1 MITYEEHR
9 LRSLA
14 DEGRWTELL
23 GAYRQARAA
32 AVAVDGRSGL
42 GRHGG
47 LADRDGLDG
56 CEGFDGRD
64 RCAGRGWDGTRAPLG
79 GPVGPVGPVGPGGG
93 EGVAGVA
100 GVAGPPPVIDDAAR
114 TRAAV
119 ATAPLGHLIAYA
131 APPEV
136 AARLFDADGGPGT
149 AAGVRDHDAGP
160 LWEVLATRHSW
171 RRLAPLLG
179 PAEVRRLVAQTRVLL
194 GEDLSYGA
202 EPDREGVPLLLES
215 WEAVGWGEGVRVR
228 EYLPGGGSRSALLT
242 LPASREGLGPVELPE
257 PGARLPG
264 QRATRAL
271 AELAGWAVA
280 VCVRGPAPCA
290 AAQLA
295 PGRLVT
301 GGYVPFALACPA
313 LVQAGVADREHGA
326 AHGRLAL
333 WRVLTAMTGA
343 ERPDRSEVNAL
354 VARMRCFT
362 WADPADRLRHLHLVL
377 EDPATGLSWAV
388 SGSEEV

>member
-14 DEGRWTELL
+14 DQGRWIELL

-32 AVAVDGRSGL
+32 AVALDPVAGGA
-42 GRHGG
+42 GG
-47 LADRDGLDG
+47 L
-56 CEGFDGRD
+56 F
-64 RCAGRGWDGTRAPLG
+64 RAPG
-79 GPVGPVGPVGPGGG
+79 GPAQG
-93 EGVAGVA
+93 
-100 GVAGPPPVIDDAAR
+100 
-114 TRAAV
+114 RAAA

-136 AARLFDADGGPGT
+136 AARLFDPDGGPGT
-149 AAGVRDHDAGP
+149 AADVTDHDAGP

-179 PAEVRRLVAQTRVLL
+179 PPPVRRLVAQTRVLL
-194 GEDLSYGA
+194 GEDLSRDA
-202 EPDREGVPLLLES
+202 EPDREGVPLRLEP
-215 WEAVGWGEGVRVR
+215 WEAAGRTEGAPVR
-228 EYLPGGGSRSALLT
+228 EYLRDGGARSALLT
-242 LPASREGLGPVELPE
+242 LPASREGLAPVELPA
-257 PGARLPG
+257 PGTRLPG
-264 QRATRAL
+264 QPATRAL
-271 AELAGWAVA
+271 AELAGWARA
-280 VCVRGPAPCA
+280 VCVRGSAPCA

-301 GGYVPFALACPA
+301 GGYLPFVLAWPA
-313 LVQAGVADREHGA
+313 LVQAGVTGRAHGA

-333 WRVLTAMTGA
+333 WRVLAAMTGA
-343 ERPDRSEVNAL
+343 RRPGWADRADLVDRAEVGAL

-362 WADPADRLRHLHLVL
+362 WEDPADRLRHLHLAL
-377 EDPATGLSWAV
+377 EDPASGLSWAL

>member
-1 MITYEEHR
+1 PG
-9 LRSLA
+9 L
-14 DEGRWTELL
+14 D
-23 GAYRQARAA
+23 RAA
-32 AVAVDGRSGL
+32 QD
-42 GRHGG
+42 
-47 LADRDGLDG
+47 
-56 CEGFDGRD
+56 
-64 RCAGRGWDGTRAPLG
+64 
-79 GPVGPVGPVGPGGG
+79 
-93 EGVAGVA
+93 
-100 GVAGPPPVIDDAAR
+100 
-114 TRAAV
+114 RAAV

-149 AAGVRDHDAGP
+149 AAGVTDHDAGP

-179 PAEVRRLVAQTRVLL
+179 PAPVRRLVAQTRVLL

-202 EPDREGVPLLLES
+202 EPDPEGVPPRLAPWES
-215 WEAVGWGEGVRVR
+215 VGSGEGVPVR
-228 EYLPGGGSRSALLT
+228 EYLRGGGARSALLT
-242 LPASREGLGPVELPE
+242 LPATREGLGPVELPE

-264 QRATRAL
+264 QPATRAL
-271 AELAGWAVA
+271 AELAGWARA
-280 VCVRGPAPCA
+280 VCVRGPAPRA

-301 GGYVPFALACPA
+301 GGYLPFALACPA
-313 LVQAGVADREHGA
+313 LVQAGVADRAHGA

-333 WRVLTAMTGA
+333 WRVLVAMTGA
-343 ERPDRSEVNAL
+343 ARPDRAEVDAL

-362 WADPADRLRHLHLVL
+362 WDDPADRLRHLHLAL